1 MGSNP
6 TLSALNLPLPP
17 FTKGGFSFR
26 VRIPL
31 LQSARSP
38 LRLKSPPT
46 TACSKERCGAG
57 LHEGGLFFGFE
68 SHSYRAQAAISPLNL
83 PLPPPACGA
92 GLHEGGLFFGFESHS
107 YRAQAALS
115 PLNLPLPPLREG
127 GLFYVF
133 VRIESFPAGY
143 VGLNAAT
150 HNSGL
155 YAMRGFPNGRSVQ
168 PTEASRPLCLCV
180 TGITIPL
187 DLALSWQAML
197 G

>member
-46 TACSKERCGAG
+46 TACSKER
-57 LHEGGLFFGFE
+57 
-68 SHSYRAQAAISPLNL
+68 
-83 PLPPPACGA
+83 CGA